1 MSSSRGVSAPL
12 AHTTTGTRVLKLLAA
27 LPIEVRDAG
36 GAPRLIGFDA

>member
-1 MSSSRGVSAPL
+1 
-12 AHTTTGTRVLKLLAA
+12 VLKLLAA